1 MWVNNAGV
9 LYTGD
14 AWEHEDHAIR
24 RMVEVNVL
32 GMFWGARAAVDAMRA
47 EGGHLINIASL
58 SAVTP
63 VPGLAVYGATK
74 QAVLGFS
81 ISLAGDLDRAGV
93 PIQVSAVCPHA
104 VDTDMVKD
112 VAGLRGFDIA
122 FVGTGLLTVDEVAGV
137 VVGLVDK
144 PKLVVSIPKGQ
155 AALAHAMR
163 PFPAASLRAL
173 KPLLRVG
180 EWRRRRA
187 IEKP

>member
-1 MWVNNAGV
+1 MLWVNNAGV

-14 AWEHEDHAIR
+14 VWEHEDEVIR
-24 RMVEVNVL
+24 QMTDVNVL

-93 PIQVSAVCPHA
+93 PIHVSAVCPHA
-104 VDTDMVKD
+104 INTDMVKNKKKFSAVCPISGKPLSVD
-112 VAGLRGFDIA
+112 DFE
-122 FVGTGLLTVDEVAGV
+122 FVHCLFLSLVHGLLMQP
-137 VVGLVDK
+137 L
-144 PKLVVSIPKGQ
+144 
-155 AALAHAMR
+155 ALAESGGA
-163 PFPAASLRAL
+163 
-173 KPLLRVG
+173 KDKQN
-180 EWRRRRA
+180 RRK
-187 IEKP
+187 ILCL